1 MRMLA
6 ISSETYLQDTINLLK
21 QGEESIVF
29 VADDGY
35 SLTVNFKPYDY
46 DYTDEEMA
54 EVIEKFVEDSMEENP
69 KGNYDA

>member
-6 ISSETYLQDTINLLK
+6 ISSETYLQDTINLIK

-35 SLTVNFKPYDY
+35 SVTVNFQPYDY

-54 EVIEKFVEDSMEENP
+54 EVIEQFVEESMEENP